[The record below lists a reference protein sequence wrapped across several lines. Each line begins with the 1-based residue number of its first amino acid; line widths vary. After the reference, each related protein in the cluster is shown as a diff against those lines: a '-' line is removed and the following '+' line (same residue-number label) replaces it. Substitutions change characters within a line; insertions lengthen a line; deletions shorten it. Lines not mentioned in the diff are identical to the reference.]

1 MAYGGP
7 KRAQPIPMLKTLQG
21 AVSGPSYA
29 AQRYSN
35 TGWKG
40 RASGGRI
47 NNDRTDATLAD
58 R

>member
-1 MAYGGP
+1 
-7 KRAQPIPMLKTLQG
+7 MLKTLQG